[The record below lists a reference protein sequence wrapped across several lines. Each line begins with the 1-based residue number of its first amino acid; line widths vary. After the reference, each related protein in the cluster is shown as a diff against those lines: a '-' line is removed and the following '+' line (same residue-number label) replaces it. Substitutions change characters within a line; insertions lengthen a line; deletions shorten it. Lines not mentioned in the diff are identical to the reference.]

1 MADEGH
7 IIECSRCGRL
17 HQVSADKIGQK
28 IKCDCGK
35 ELAVDVPA
43 GAGTGG
49 GAASGDAASSGGGSG
64 KASSDGTSGGGPHE
78 GSGGVVGSVKRHW
91 KAFIAAAV
99 LIAVALAAVSFW
111 RGPETSLGQGGAG
124 GPGFGAAEKEDPEI
138 HLHVLEDNARSDE
151 HDIAVRTL
159 LRLGDT
165 TIVPRL
171 CRMAQRSDLVS
182 RPLVIR
188 LLGKKGDEVA
198 LEVLRPLLSD
208 TEPTIVYASAEAV
221 ARINTPLSESIL
233 RGVMQMP
240 TRGRE
245 VLPSIA
251 IVKNDLSNRI
261 LASALQN
268 PALRTQAMDEI
279 GTLRVNGC
287 VAALVKLARNRT
299 VLEADRVR
307 SVETLSLIDT
317 PEARRALLQ
326 LIDDDHIS
334 WKARQ
339 LLESQSRQ

>member
-7 IIECSRCGRL
+7 IIECSQCGRL
-17 HQVSADKIGQK
+17 HQVSADKVGQK

-35 ELAVDVPA
+35 KLAVDVPA

-49 GAASGDAASSGGGSG
+49 GAASGDAVSSGGGSG
-64 KASSDGTSGGGPHE
+64 SASSDGT
-78 GSGGVVGSVKRHW
+78 SGGVVGSVKRHW

-99 LIAVALAAVSFW
+99 LIVVALVAVSFW
-111 RGPETSLGQGGAG
+111 RGPDTSLGQGGAG
-124 GPGFGAAEKEDPEI
+124 GPGFGAAEKEDPKI

-188 LLGKKGDEVA
+188 LLGKKGDEAA

-268 PALRTQAMDEI
+268 PALRTQAMGEI

-307 SVETLSLIDT
+307 SVETLSMIDT